1 MYSRNRYRYKHN
13 KRRQIS
19 RTSRVNSQK
28 GLVKL
33 LVLNGIIIV
42 GVMVCTLSKLSSA
55 ESEVI
60 VNIMSESI
68 PVEQNRIVQS
78 TSIPS
83 GIAEYEENKIDNV
96 TGLSVQHYPEFAY
109 SKDWDADDIYY
120 LAKIAEC
127 EAGNQN
133 IQTRTL
139 VIMTILNRVWSDK
152 FPDTIYE
159 VITENDG
166 TTYQFS
172 PCIPGHSWYTTEP
185 SEDSYEAVS
194 VVLESKYDYSGGC
207 TYFESCE
214 DTDNW
219 HSKNLEFLYQ
229 SEDVRFYKEY
239 EE

>member
-1 MYSRNRYRYKHN
+1 M
-13 KRRQIS
+13 
-19 RTSRVNSQK
+19 
-28 GLVKL
+28 
-33 LVLNGIIIV
+33 V
-42 GVMVCTLSKLSSA
+42 GTLSKLSSA
-55 ESEVI
+55 EPEVATYVI
-60 VNIMSESI
+60 SESV
-68 PVEQNRIVQS
+68 PVKQTNYIVQS
-78 TSIPS
+78 TSIPDS
-83 GIAEYEENKIDNV
+83 IAEYEGNRIDNV
-96 TGLSVQHYPEFAY
+96 TDTSVQHYPEFAY

-159 VITENDG
+159 VITENNG

-172 PCIPGHSWYTTEP
+172 PCIPGHSWYSTEP

-207 TYFESCE
+207 LYFESCE

-219 HSKNLEFLYQ
+219 HSENLQFLYQ
-229 SEDVRFYKEY
+229 SGDVRFYKEY

>member
-1 MYSRNRYRYKHN
+1 M
-13 KRRQIS
+13 
-19 RTSRVNSQK
+19 
-28 GLVKL
+28 

-42 GVMVCTLSKLSSA
+42 GVMVGTLSKLSSA
-55 ESEVI
+55 EPEVATYVI
-60 VNIMSESI
+60 SESV
-68 PVEQNRIVQS
+68 PVKQTKYIVQS
-78 TSIPS
+78 TSIPDS
-83 GIAEYEENKIDNV
+83 IAEYEGNRIDNV
-96 TGLSVQHYPEFAY
+96 TDISVQHYPEFAY

-159 VITENDG
+159 VITENNG

-172 PCIPGHSWYTTEP
+172 PCIPGHSWYSTEP

-207 TYFESCE
+207 LYFESCE

-219 HSKNLEFLYQ
+219 HSENLQFLYQ
-229 SEDVRFYKEY
+229 SGDVRFYKEY

>member
-1 MYSRNRYRYKHN
+1 M
-13 KRRQIS
+13 
-19 RTSRVNSQK
+19 
-28 GLVKL
+28 
-33 LVLNGIIIV
+33 
-42 GVMVCTLSKLSSA
+42 A
-55 ESEVI
+55 
-60 VNIMSESI
+60 
-68 PVEQNRIVQS
+68 
-78 TSIPS
+78 
-83 GIAEYEENKIDNV
+83 
-96 TGLSVQHYPEFAY
+96 
-109 SKDWDADDIYY
+109 
-120 LAKIAEC
+120 
-127 EAGNQN
+127 
-133 IQTRTL
+133 
-139 VIMTILNRVWSDK
+139 ILNRVWSDK

-159 VITENDG
+159 VITENNG

-239 EE
+239 EEWKHNINHQK

>member
-1 MYSRNRYRYKHN
+1 MYSTSKGRYR
-13 KRRQIS
+13 RRR
-19 RTSRVNSQK
+19 RTSTVNSRK

-33 LVLNGIIIV
+33 LVLNGIIIT
-42 GVMVCTLSKLSSA
+42 GIMVYTLSKLSSA
-55 ESEVI
+55 ESEVAMNVI
-60 VNIMSESI
+60 SENI
-68 PVEQNRIVQS
+68 PVNQINSVRS
-78 TSIPS
+78 TSIPN
-83 GIAEYEENKIDNV
+83 GIAEYEDNKIDNV
-96 TGLSVQHYPEFAY
+96 TEPIKVEHYPEFTY
-109 SKDWDADDIYY
+109 SKDWDVDDIYY

-139 VIMTILNRVWSDK
+139 VIMSVLNRVWSDK

-172 PCIPGHSWYTTEP
+172 PCIPGHSWYSTEP
-185 SEDSYEAVS
+185 SEESYEAVN

-207 TYFESCE
+207 LYFESCE
-214 DTDNW
+214 ETENW
-219 HSKNLEFLYQ
+219 HSRNLQFLYQ
-229 SEDVRFYKEY
+229 SGDIRFYKEC